1 MSPTDTPPTPDL
13 RTDNYDVMLDQL
25 DGAIT
30 ELTDKIETGRI
41 RKPEHEKVRI
51 KYYRTLGY
59 LIRTKRQVLEDAT
72 LDDLATEIEAL
83 KADQDGAGS
92 SE

>member
-1 MSPTDTPPTPDL
+1 MSRTDAPSTPEL
-13 RTDNYDVMLDQL
+13 RTDDYDVMLDQL

-41 RKPEHEKVRI
+41 RKPEHEKVRV

-72 LDDLATEIEAL
+72 LEELEAEIQTLKAGREATEE
-83 KADQDGAGS
+83 Q
-92 SE
+92 